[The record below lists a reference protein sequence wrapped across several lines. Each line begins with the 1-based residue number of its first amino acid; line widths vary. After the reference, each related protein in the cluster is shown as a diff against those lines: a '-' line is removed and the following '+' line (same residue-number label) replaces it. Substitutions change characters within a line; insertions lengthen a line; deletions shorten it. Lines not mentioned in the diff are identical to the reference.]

1 MKIGTGILKANDYY
15 GLTSGSFFLNGFD
28 EPQKSLMLK
37 VGFDYSPLQNT
48 DGAIAD
54 TSIVDFSKSLS
65 GGIFMLNIGFER
77 KYYTTSSHTFLGNY
91 FSFGAKAQWMFL
103 EYKNPLEIEEYDED
117 GNFIERVTVSND
129 ILFGLDL
136 NVTAGLNF
144 MQFEKFKIGAEV
156 TPGVIIWWIT
166 TFEGFD
172 NDVFSPMVYLK
183 ANFTLQF
190 K

>member
-1 MKIGTGILKANDYY
+1 
-15 GLTSGSFFLNGFD
+15 
-28 EPQKSLMLK
+28 
-37 VGFDYSPLQNT
+37 
-48 DGAIAD
+48 
-54 TSIVDFSKSLS
+54 
-65 GGIFMLNIGFER
+65 MLNIGFER

-91 FSFGAKAQWMFL
+91 FSFGAKAQWMFW